1 MNDKNAS
8 CIAIGN
14 FDGIHIG
21 HDTLIRRMIEL
32 SHETNQDSIIITFRY
47 VRKDLRKSNCNIK
60 YINSRNVRLKLLE
73 SYGAT
78 EVVEIQLDDVV
89 SKYTPEQFIREILI
103 DKYNAKNIVVGYN
116 FTFGHKAS
124 GNVKT
129 LREFQ
134 DKYGYRVEEIYPV
147 KYNGIAVSSTLV
159 RNLLNEGKVGEA
171 NNLLINKY
179 TMFNG
184 EIDID
189 FNKNVA
195 FVDNKSS
202 IIVPA
207 DGRYRVMAGNREMT
221 LTIVTNKAG
230 SVLTFDKK
238 IEKSDNIVFLD
249 RVERHEKF
257 I

>member
-1 MNDKNAS
+1 MNNKNAA

-21 HDTLIRRMIEL
+21 HDTLIRRMIDL
-32 SHETNQDSIIITFRY
+32 SHETNQNSIIITFKF
-47 VRKDLRKSNCNIK
+47 VKKDLMKSNYNIK
-60 YINSRNVRLKLLE
+60 YINSRNIKMELLK
-73 SYGAT
+73 SYSVT
-78 EVVEIQLDDVV
+78 DVVEIELDDVV
-89 SKYTPEQFIREILI
+89 SKYTPEQFIHEILV

-124 GNVKT
+124 GNINT

-134 DKYGYRVEEIYPV
+134 DRYGYKVEEIYPV
-147 KYNGIAVSSTLV
+147 KYNGIVVSSTLV
-159 RNLLNEGKVGEA
+159 RNLLNEGKIREA

-179 TMFNG
+179 TMFNE
-184 EIDID
+184 EIKID

-207 DGRYRVMAGNREMT
+207 DGRYKIVTGNQEMI
-221 LTIVTNKAG
+221 LTIITNKNG

-238 IEKSDNIVFLD
+238 IEQNKDIVFLD
-249 RVERHEKF
+249 RVM
-257 I
+257 